1 MLVLDCMTR
10 HPILAQRSM
19 LASEARQL
27 MAENRI
33 RHLPVVADGK
43 RLQGLVTPSS
53 FSLDPGVLG
62 SVDVWEITSYLSS
75 MTVGDVMKP
84 VANVPTVVPEL
95 TIERAARQMI
105 DEKTSCLV
113 VVEDGDVVV
122 GVLTEIDL
130 LNAFQQMLGLPAEGV
145 RVTMRM
151 PDRPG
156 EFAKL
161 TTVLGQQ
168 NWGVM
173 GIGTF
178 PTPRKPGYYDA
189 VIKLPKVTVDEVREV
204 LSQVPDQQIIDV
216 REVA

>member
-1 MLVLDCMTR
+1 MLVKDCMTR
-10 HPILAQRSM
+10 HPILVRPAM
-19 LASEARQL
+19 LASEARKL

-33 RHLPVVADGK
+33 RHLPVAGDGK
-43 RLQGLVTPSS
+43 RLQGLVTSGS

-62 SVDVWEITSYLSS
+62 SVDVWEITSYLGR

-84 VANVPTVVPEL
+84 AAKVPTTVPDR

-105 DEKTSCLV
+105 DEKASCLV

-161 TTVLGQQ
+161 TAILGQQ

-178 PTPRKPGYYDA
+178 PTPRNPGYYDA
-189 VIKLPKVTVDEVREV
+189 VIKVPNVTASEVREV
-204 LSQVPDQQIIDV
+204 LAQVPDQQLVDI
-216 REVA
+216 REVS

>member
-1 MLVLDCMTR
+1 MLVSDCMTR
-10 HPILAQRSM
+10 HPILVQRSM

-27 MAENRI
+27 MAENKI
-33 RHLPVVADGK
+33 RHLPVVGDGK
-43 RLQGLVTPSS
+43 QLQGLVIPGS

-62 SVDVWEITSYLSS
+62 SVDVWEITSYLGS

-84 VANVPTVVPEL
+84 AAKVSTVVPDR

-105 DEKTSCLV
+105 DEKASCLV
-113 VVEDGDVVV
+113 VLEDDNVVV

-130 LNAFQQMLGLPAEGV
+130 LNAFQQMLGLPADGV

-156 EFAKL
+156 EFIKL

-189 VIKLPKVTVDEVREV
+189 VIKLPKVTVAEVREV

-216 REVA
+216 REIA